1 MKLLILSLLFVL
13 TNTVVAA
20 TDLYIY
26 PNDGQSQEK
35 QRLDR
40 FQCHVWAAQQS
51 GFDPSSYRVPQPVQ
65 HTSGPPGQPV
75 HHHTINPV
83 TAAAGGAALGA
94 VGGAIAGN
102 AGKGAAIGA
111 GVGAL
116 AGAFHTLTHHSRE
129 RERIE
134 YEQKQYAIT
143 QAQQAAEVGQLRND
157 YNRAISACL
166 EGRGYTVK

>member
-1 MKLLILSLLFVL
+1 MKSVMLSLLFIFS
-13 TNTVVAA
+13 NTVVAA

-35 QRLDR
+35 QRHDR

-65 HTSGPPGQPV
+65 HRSGRPV
-75 HHHTINPV
+75 YAHHQTINPV

-116 AGAFHTLTHHSRE
+116 VGAFHTLTHQSRE

-134 YEQKQYAIT
+134 YEQKQYAT
-143 QAQQAAEVGQLRND
+143 VQAQQVAEVEQLRND